1 MFYFDRKHPDVVFG
15 DRRHETI
22 TVTDR
27 SHGNESG
34 QALGKAQQRYRFD
47 KAREAAANA
56 AENAETA
63 ARIRA
68 LQFRDLRAKA
78 ATDKRDDG
86 TLDDAQGLLG
96 HAQASMT
103 ERYTRVRK
111 GKLVK
116 PVR

>member
-1 MFYFDRKHPDVVFG
+1 MWSAIASY
-15 DRRHETI
+15 
-22 TVTDR
+22 
-27 SHGNESG
+27 
-34 QALGKAQQRYRFD
+34 A
-47 KAREAAANA
+47 
-56 AENAETA
+56 A

-78 ATDKRDDG
+78 GTDKRDDG

-96 HAQASMT
+96 HSKQATT